1 MNCFFCKAEMKN
13 EARTFMLEVGS
24 SIFIIKN
31 VPSMVCSQCGQ
42 ISYSLD
48 ISQKLESIL
57 DKLTPIVDGVAI
69 FEYSKVL
76 DMVVA

>member
-13 EARTFMLEVGS
+13 ELRTFMLEVGS
-24 SIFIIKN
+24 SILIIKN
-31 VPSMVCSQCGQ
+31 VPSIVCTQCGQ

-57 DKLTPIVDGVAI
+57 DKLSSIVEGVAI